1 MKGTEK
7 EKVINKEFQEVQTGE
22 GKQEKG
28 AAVWTAIIYRE
39 EVTALVVP
47 V

>member
-1 MKGTEK
+1 MKGKEK
-7 EKVINKEFQEVQTGE
+7 EKRSNKEFQEVQTGE

-28 AAVWTAIIYRE
+28 AAVRTAIIYR